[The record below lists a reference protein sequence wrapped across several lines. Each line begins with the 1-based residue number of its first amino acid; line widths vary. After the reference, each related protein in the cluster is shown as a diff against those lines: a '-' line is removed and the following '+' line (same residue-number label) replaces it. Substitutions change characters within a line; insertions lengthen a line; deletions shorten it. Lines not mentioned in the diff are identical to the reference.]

1 METLLH
7 NRIPIAR
14 LPTPVH
20 HFPRLSEKYGIEL
33 FIKRDDLT
41 ESVASGNKLRKMEYV
56 LYDVREQGADTL
68 ITCGGI
74 QSNHCRAVAWIAAK
88 EGMNCILLLRG
99 EHPDSIQGNL
109 LIDRLLGAETRFY
122 SKEEFEN
129 IMELARMA
137 CFEMVQSGKKPYYI
151 PMGASTATGSL
162 GYVNMIKELADEGKV
177 FDHIYCALGSG
188 GTLAGVILGCGHFS
202 LPCKIHGIAVCGDRS
217 YFVNELIRIQQE
229 FKIKYNLEVDFS
241 NSDQFMDDRYGG
253 IGYALNTK
261 EELQTMVELA
271 KTEGLILD
279 PVYSLK
285 AFIGMID
292 HVKQGIVK
300 PGEKVLFLH
309 TGGHYGIFPK
319 NEEIGDIVGL

>member
-1 METLLH
+1 MEDLLKS
-7 NRIPIAR
+7 RISIAQ

-20 HFPRLSEKYGIEL
+20 HFPRLSGKYGIEL

-56 LYDVREQGADTL
+56 LYDAKEQGADTL

-88 EGMNCILLLRG
+88 EGLDCILLLRG
-99 EHPDSIQGNL
+99 EPPDSLQGNL
-109 LIDRLLGAETRFY
+109 LINRILGAEPRFY

-129 IMELARMA
+129 IVELARMV
-137 CFEMVQSGKKPYYI
+137 CFEVVQNGKKPYYI

-162 GYVNMIKELADEGKV
+162 GYVNMIKELADEGRS

-188 GTLAGVILGCGHFS
+188 GTLAGILLGCRHFDF
-202 LPCKIHGIAVCGDRS
+202 PGKVHGIAVCDDIS
-217 YFVNELIRIQQE
+217 YFVNELNRIQQE
-229 FKIKYNLEVDFS
+229 FKIKYSLEVDFS
-241 NSDQFMDDRYGG
+241 NSDQFMDDRYVG
-253 IGYALNTK
+253 IGYAMNTK
-261 EELQTMVELA
+261 EELQTMAEFA
-271 KTEGLILD
+271 QAEGLILD

-292 HVKQGIVK
+292 HVKQGIIK

-309 TGGHYGIFPK
+309 TGGHFGIFPK
-319 NEEIGDIVGL
+319 SEEIGDIVGL

>member
-1 METLLH
+1 MENLLK
-7 NRIPIAR
+7 NRIQLAQ

-41 ESVASGNKLRKMEYV
+41 ESVAPGNKLRKMEYV
-56 LYDVREQGADTL
+56 LYDAREQGASTL

-74 QSNHCRAVAWIAAK
+74 QSNHCRAVTWIAAK
-88 EGMNCILLLRG
+88 EDFDCILLLRG
-99 EHPDSIQGNL
+99 EPPDSIQGNL
-109 LIDRLLGAETRFY
+109 LIDRLLGAEPRFY

-129 IMELARMA
+129 IMEIVRMA
-137 CFEMVQSGKKPYYI
+137 CFEVVQSGKKPYYI

-162 GYVNMIKELADEGKV
+162 GYVNMIKELADEGQT

-188 GTLAGVILGCGHFS
+188 GTLAGIILGCRNFNFS
-202 LPCKIHGIAVCGDRS
+202 GKIHGIAVCDDNS
-217 YFVNELIRIQQE
+217 YFVNELDRIQQE
-229 FKIKYNLEVDFS
+229 FKIKYNLDVDLS
-241 NSDQFMDDRYGG
+241 GSEKFMDDRYGG

-271 KTEGLILD
+271 QTEGLILD

-292 HVKQGIVK
+292 HVKQGIIK

-309 TGGHYGIFPK
+309 TGGHYGIFSK
-319 NEEIGDIVGL
+319 YEEIGDIVGL